1 MTNNMYRTTGGHVH
15 PQEPLTMPTITAPA
29 ESDRYNEDLT
39 LLTLYSLAGEESSSF
54 LAVRPRF
61 IRHLGK
67 VIFSEKTTPSAD
79 RMVEAVSVR
88 ELTPAEMVRAE
99 RELWIH
105 YHQQRAN
112 PSYDRL
118 FAVFSGQR
126 IIGVARCS
134 RHEDGLEV
142 DAVYV
147 LEEYRLRGFARSV
160 MILLIEEC
168 GRNETLYMHSKT
180 ELVNFY
186 GSLGFRLI
194 REAELPKSIR
204 DRFDFV
210 LGDLDSIHVCPMRR
224 EPGESGTA
232 AGAP

>member
-1 MTNNMYRTTGGHVH
+1 
-15 PQEPLTMPTITAPA
+15 MPTISAPA

-39 LLTLYSLAGEESSSF
+39 LLTLYTLAGEESSGF
-54 LAVRPRF
+54 LAIRPRF
-61 IRHLGK
+61 ISRIGK
-67 VIFSEKTTPSAD
+67 FIFSESATIEAD
-79 RMVEAVSVR
+79 RMVEAVEVR
-88 ELTPAEMVRAE
+88 ELTAAEMVQAE

-105 YHQQRAN
+105 YHQQKADREH
-112 PSYDRL
+112 DRL
-118 FAVFSGQR
+118 FAVFAGQR

-134 RHEDGLEV
+134 RHQDGLEV

-160 MILLIEEC
+160 MVLLIEEC

-180 ELVNFY
+180 ELVSFY

-194 REAELPKSIR
+194 PETELPPSIR

-210 LGDLDSIHVCPMRR
+210 MGDLDSIRVCPMRR
-224 EPGESGTA
+224 EPVNSNDIPVKRARKTVTEKD
-232 AGAP
+232 

>member
-1 MTNNMYRTTGGHVH
+1 
-15 PQEPLTMPTITAPA
+15 MPTISAPV
-29 ESDRYNEDLT
+29 ENDHSNEDLT
-39 LLTLYSLAGEESSSF
+39 LLTLYSLAGEDSTRF
-54 LAVRPRF
+54 VAANPRF
-61 IRHLGK
+61 IKRIMKL
-67 VIFSEKTTPSAD
+67 IFSDTPSSAHGRVTETVD
-79 RMVEAVSVR
+79 VR
-88 ELTPAEMVRAE
+88 ELTADEMVHAE

-105 YHQQRAN
+105 YHQQKADRKV
-112 PSYDRL
+112 DRL
-118 FAVFSGQR
+118 FAVFAGQK

-186 GSLGFRLI
+186 SSLGFRPI
-194 REAELPKSIR
+194 TEGELPKTIR
-204 DRFDFV
+204 ERFDFM

-224 EPGESGTA
+224 EPGDQVTSA
-232 AGAP
+232 ATS

>member
-1 MTNNMYRTTGGHVH
+1 
-15 PQEPLTMPTITAPA
+15 MPTISAPA

-39 LLTLYSLAGEESSSF
+39 LLTLYSLAGEESSGF
-54 LAVRPRF
+54 LAIRPRF
-61 IRHLGK
+61 IQKIGK
-67 VIFSEKTTPSAD
+67 FIFTESATTTAEGA
-79 RMVEAVSVR
+79 MEAVDVR

-105 YHQQRAN
+105 YHQQKADRQH
-112 PSYDRL
+112 DRL
-118 FAVFSGQR
+118 FAVFAGKR

-168 GRNETLYMHSKT
+168 GRNEMLYMHSKT
-180 ELVNFY
+180 ELVTFY

-194 REAELPKSIR
+194 PESELPKSIR
-204 DRFDFV
+204 ERFDFV
-210 LGDLDSIHVCPMRR
+210 MGDLDSIRVCPMRR
-224 EPGESGTA
+224 EPG
-232 AGAP
+232 APEIAQASS

>member
-1 MTNNMYRTTGGHVH
+1 
-15 PQEPLTMPTITAPA
+15 
-29 ESDRYNEDLT
+29 
-39 LLTLYSLAGEESSSF
+39 
-54 LAVRPRF
+54 
-61 IRHLGK
+61 
-67 VIFSEKTTPSAD
+67 VI
-79 RMVEAVSVR
+79 EAVEVR

-99 RELWIH
+99 KELWIH
-105 YHQQRAN
+105 YHQQKADRTL
-112 PSYDRL
+112 DRL
-118 FAVFSGQR
+118 FAVFAGKR

-147 LEEYRLRGFARSV
+147 LDEYRLRGFARSV

-194 REAELPKSIR
+194 PEAELPKTIR
-204 DRFDFV
+204 DRFGFC
-210 LGDLDSIHVCPMRR
+210 LGDLAGISVCPMRR
-224 EPGESGTA
+224 EPGTQEPAESRA
-232 AGAP
+232 

>member
-1 MTNNMYRTTGGHVH
+1 
-15 PQEPLTMPTITAPA
+15 MPTISAPA

-39 LLTLYSLAGEESSSF
+39 LLTLYSLAGEESSGF
-54 LAVRPRF
+54 LAIHPKF
-61 IRHLGK
+61 IRQLGK
-67 VIFSEKTTPSAD
+67 FIFSETQATSAGR
-79 RMVEAVSVR
+79 RMVEAVTVR

-99 RELWIH
+99 KELWIH
-105 YHQQRAN
+105 YHQQKADRVH
-112 PSYDRL
+112 DRL

-147 LEEYRLRGFARSV
+147 LDEYRLRGFARSV
-160 MILLIEEC
+160 MVLLIEEC

-180 ELVNFY
+180 ELVTFY

-194 REAELPKSIR
+194 PESELPKSIR
-204 DRFDFV
+204 ERFDFV
-210 LGDLDSIHVCPMRR
+210 MGDLDSIRVTPMRR
-224 EPGESGTA
+224 EPGEPETA
-232 AGAP
+232 AVMS

>member
-1 MTNNMYRTTGGHVH
+1 
-15 PQEPLTMPTITAPA
+15 MPTITAPA

-39 LLTLYSLAGEESSSF
+39 LLTLYSLAGEESSGF
-54 LAVRPRF
+54 LAIRPHF

-67 VIFSEKTTPSAD
+67 VIFSEKTMPSAE
-79 RMVEAVSVR
+79 RMVEAVTVR
-88 ELTPAEMVRAE
+88 ELTSAEMVRAE

-105 YHQQRAN
+105 YHQQKAD
-112 PSYDRL
+112 PLHDRL

-194 REAELPKSIR
+194 PEADLPTSIR

-210 LGDLDSIHVCPMRR
+210 FGDLDSIQVTPMRR
-224 EPGESGTA
+224 EPGEPDTVPA
-232 AGAP
+232 TP

>member
-1 MTNNMYRTTGGHVH
+1 
-15 PQEPLTMPTITAPA
+15 MPTISAPA

-39 LLTLYSLAGEESSSF
+39 LLTLYTLAGEESSGF
-54 LAVRPRF
+54 LAIHPRF
-61 IRHLGK
+61 LKQIGK
-67 VIFSEKTTPSAD
+67 FIFSDGTITAPG
-79 RMVEAVSVR
+79 RVIEAVEVR
-88 ELTPAEMVRAE
+88 ELTPPEMVRAE
-99 RELWIH
+99 KELWIH
-105 YHQQRAN
+105 YHQQKAN
-112 PSYDRL
+112 RNLDRL
-118 FAVFSGQR
+118 FAVFAGQR

-147 LEEYRLRGFARSV
+147 LDEYRLRGFARSV

-194 REAELPKSIR
+194 PEADLPKSIR
-204 DRFDFV
+204 DRFDFCM
-210 LGDLDSIHVCPMRR
+210 GNLDGISVCPMRR
-224 EPGESGTA
+224 EPGTPEPA
-232 AGAP
+232 AGISS